1 MDETK
6 PEDLRRFSNSELST
20 FRRCRRK
27 WYFSAFR
34 HLGLKREQAHGAA
47 RLGTRVHDALE
58 VFYEQDLD
66 AAMALL
72 RANRDTDLLLH
83 PDQDKAIIKDVEL
96 AERMVE
102 GYAQWVEE
110 EGEDQDFEVLGTE
123 ISVSVELQD
132 PRVPDNVLLIGK
144 LDQQVR
150 KISTD
155 QLLFLDHKTVM
166 DFSRIRLLHLDTQIK
181 HYMLLER
188 LLAARGEIEQ
198 ARTGGALYNMLRK
211 VKRTGSAKPPFYMRE
226 IVLHTDDELR
236 VYYEQVVREI
246 IEILQ
251 VERELLAGAN
261 HRHVCYPNPTRD
273 CGWDCDFF
281 VVCGMVDNPLDDDE
295 GLISTLYERGDYL
308 ARYSD
313 KSPSDGA
320 L

>member
-1 MDETK
+1 MAD
-6 PEDLRRFSNSELST
+6 DDRRFSNSELAT

-58 VFYEQDLD
+58 VYYDHDLP
-66 AAMALL
+66 MALAKL
-72 RANRDTDLLLH
+72 EADMERDLLLN
-83 PDQDKAIIKDVEL
+83 PDQDKDIRKDVEL
-96 AERMVE
+96 AVRMVE

-110 EGEDQDFEVLGTE
+110 EGEDADYEVLGTE
-123 ISVSVELQD
+123 VAVSVELKD

-155 QLLFLDHKTVM
+155 QLLFLDHKTVQ
-166 DFSRIRLLHLDTQIK
+166 DFSRVRLLHLDTQIK

-188 LLAARGEIEQ
+188 LLHARGLVDQ

-211 VKRTGSAKPPFYMRE
+211 VKRTASAKPPFYMRE

-246 IEILQ
+246 LEILQ

-295 GLISTLYERGDYL
+295 GLIATLYETGDYL

>member
-1 MDETK
+1 MAD
-6 PEDLRRFSNSELST
+6 DDRRFSNSELAA

-34 HLGLKREQAHGAA
+34 HLGLKRQQAHGAA

-58 VFYEQDLD
+58 IYYDVDLD
-66 AAMALL
+66 AALALL
-72 RANRDTDLLLH
+72 REQEARDLLLV
-83 PDQDKAIIKDVEL
+83 PEQDKEIKKDTEL
-96 AERMVE
+96 AIRMVE
-102 GYAQWVEE
+102 GYAQWIEE
-110 EGEDQDFEVLGTE
+110 EGADEDYEVLGTE
-123 ISVSVELQD
+123 IAVSVAFRDSRL
-132 PRVPDNVLLIGK
+132 PDNVLLIGK

-150 KISTD
+150 KITTD
-155 QLLFLDHKTVM
+155 QLLFLDHKTVQ
-166 DFSRIRLLHLDTQIK
+166 DFSRVRLLHLDTQIK

-211 VKRTGSAKPPFYMRE
+211 VKRTASAKPPFYMRE
-226 IVLHTDDELR
+226 VVLHTDDELR

-246 IEILQ
+246 LEILQ
-251 VERELLAGAN
+251 VERELLAGAD

-295 GLISTLYERGDYL
+295 GLISTLYETGDYL